1 MIFMPVYAIR
11 LTPGQDLRNSL
22 DDFTMERRLGAGY
35 VITCVGS
42 LKRVVIRPADRNGP
56 TVLERKCEIVSLTGT
71 LSADGSHLHIAVS
84 DGAGATFGGHLLPG
98 SLVYTTAEIVIGDLE
113 DVIFKR
119 EIDGETGY
127 KELKIY
133 PAK

>member
-35 VITCVGS
+35 VITCAGS
-42 LKRVVIRPADRNGP
+42 LKRVVIRPADRNDP
-56 TVLERKCEIVSLTGT
+56 IVLEQKCEIVSLTGT

-84 DGAGATFGGHLLPG
+84 DGTGATFGGHLLPG

>member
-1 MIFMPVYAIR
+1 MPVYAIR

-42 LKRVVIRPADRNGP
+42 LKRVVIRPADRNEP

-133 PAK
+133 SAK

>member
-1 MIFMPVYAIR
+1 MPVYAIR
-11 LTPGQDLRNSL
+11 LTPGQDLRESL
-22 DDFTMERRLGAGY
+22 DDFTMEHRLGAGY

-42 LKRVVIRPADRNGP
+42 LKRVVIRPADRNEP

-98 SLVYTTAEIVIGDLE
+98 SLIYTTAEIVIGDLE